1 MSSVRSGHCFVNF
14 GMALPGTEPAVRAK
28 DWIRGKRVS
37 WLGGIML
44 YKEDTFQN
52 GDRALL
58 HTQEPG
64 CNEPSANCILLLVT
78 SSLLRCSG
86 QILVSNLSVLLVI
99 V

>member
-28 DWIRGKRVS
+28 DWICGKRVS

-44 YKEDTFQN
+44 YK
-52 GDRALL
+52 
-58 HTQEPG
+58 PG

-86 QILVSNLSVLLVI
+86 QILVSNPSVLLVI